1 MQLRHVIN
9 LHKGL
14 TPLVVLGL
22 MAAYGNFGN
31 GPWLYLALHGTY
43 GLLWLLKDRMFPDRQ
58 WEQTVGWPV
67 ALSGFLALG
76 LYWLA
81 PYLLI
86 SSGAV
91 PPPPLAAAATALCLT
106 GVFLHYGADAQ
117 KHFTLQQ
124 RPGLIDEGF
133 FARCRNP
140 NYLGEIGFWLSLA
153 LFGVAAAPQHWWW
166 LFVGVVV
173 MVRAPHHSATWPW
186 RRRARRPGH
195 RYPPPAATAPLLLLP
210 TPTPHLRRPRP
221 TRRRQ
226 PPWCGASSGRS
237 TTWRSAPPPRP
248 PPAGPCY
255 PGWTTWRP
263 SWGGGRPTTFC
274 CPSPSPSSTTGTGAC
289 GLIFLGTRSGWP
301 AWPGPRVWKPSCCP
315 AWSRTWRMTSPPSS
329 RRRWVS

>member
-22 MAAYGNFGN
+22 MAAYGNFGS

-58 WEQTVGWPV
+58 WEQTVGWPL
-67 ALSGFLALG
+67 ALGVFLALG

-81 PYLLI
+81 PCLLI
-86 SSGAV
+86 TSGAV

-140 NYLGEIGFWLSLA
+140 NYLGEILIYLSFAVLAMHLLPYLVLAGFALGLFLPNMRRKDESLA
-153 LFGVAAAPQHWWW
+153 RHPGFEAWK
-166 LFVGVVV
+166 
-173 MVRAPHHSATWPW
+173 
-186 RRRARRPGH
+186 RRSG
-195 RYPPPAATAPLLLLP
+195 LLLP
-210 TPTPHLRRPRP
+210 RLLP
-221 TRRRQ
+221 
-226 PPWCGASSGRS
+226 
-237 TTWRSAPPPRP
+237 
-248 PPAGPCY
+248 
-255 PGWTTWRP
+255 
-263 SWGGGRPTTFC
+263 
-274 CPSPSPSSTTGTGAC
+274 
-289 GLIFLGTRSGWP
+289 
-301 AWPGPRVWKPSCCP
+301 PGPEG
-315 AWSRTWRMTSPPSS
+315 
-329 RRRWVS
+329 

>member
-140 NYLGEIGFWLSLA
+140 NYLGEILIYLSFAVLAMHPLPYLVLAGFALGVFLPNMRRKDESLA
-153 LFGVAAAPQHWWW
+153 
-166 LFVGVVV
+166 
-173 MVRAPHHSATWPW
+173 
-186 RRRARRPGH
+186 
-195 RYPPPAATAPLLLLP
+195 RYPGFEAWKRRSGLQLPRLL
-210 TPTPHLRRPRP
+210 
-221 TRRRQ
+221 
-226 PPWCGASSGRS
+226 
-237 TTWRSAPPPRP
+237 PPRP
-248 PPAGPCY
+248 EA
-255 PGWTTWRP
+255 
-263 SWGGGRPTTFC
+263 
-274 CPSPSPSSTTGTGAC
+274 
-289 GLIFLGTRSGWP
+289 
-301 AWPGPRVWKPSCCP
+301 
-315 AWSRTWRMTSPPSS
+315 
-329 RRRWVS
+329 